1 METYKCLVAD
11 NCSAE
16 GLKTFEKYPNIE
28 VVINTKH
35 TTEELIQMIPEFHA
49 MIVRSATKVTREV
62 IEAAKNL
69 KVICRAGAGYNNIDV
84 EACNEKGIAV
94 LITPTGN
101 TNAVVELTMG
111 LMLSFARH
119 IPIANDSMKAGRW
132 DKKKLSGTEIKGK
145 TLGVLGIGRIGAGVA
160 TRCKVF
166 GMDVIAFDKY
176 VTQDRLNEMGL
187 DFVTLY
193 DDLNQFLAKVD
204 YLSLHVPVT
213 SETKGMLAAAQFEI
227 MKDSAVIINCA
238 RGAVINEKDLY
249 DALVNHKIGGA
260 CIDVYSK
267 EPAKKEEFPFIE
279 LENVICTPHLGAS
292 TNEAQINV
300 ASLAADQIGQL
311 LNEGKYID
319 CVNLKA
325 LKNKLT

>member
-1 METYKCLVAD
+1 MKKMETYKCLVAD

-16 GLKTFEKYPNIE
+16 GLKTFGKYPNID

-35 TTEELIQMIPEFHA
+35 TTGELIQLIPEFHA

-62 IEAAKNL
+62 IEAAENL

-119 IPIANDSMKAGRW
+119 IPQANNSMKAGRW

-145 TLGVLGIGRIGAGVA
+145 ILGVLGIGRIGAGVA
-160 TRCKVF
+160 TRCRVF
-166 GMDVIAFDKY
+166 GMKVIAYDKY
-176 VTQDRLNEMGL
+176 VTQERLNGMGL
-187 DFVTLY
+187 DFVKLY
-193 DDLNQFLAKVD
+193 DDLNNFLSEVD
-204 YLSLHVPVT
+204 YLSLHIPVT
-213 SETKGMLAAAQFEI
+213 PETKSMLGAEQFEI
-227 MKDSAVIINCA
+227 MKDTAVIINCA
-238 RGAVINEKDLY
+238 RGAVIDEAALY
-249 DALVNHKIGGA
+249 DALKNHKIGGA

-267 EPAKKEEFPFIE
+267 EPANKEDFPFIE

-292 TNEAQINV
+292 TEEAQINV

-311 LNEGKYID
+311 LNDGKYID

-325 LKNKLT
+325 IQK